1 MKLFRTV
8 VFLCSCLLLSPVRA
22 DEGMWIPALLGVL
35 NESEMQ
41 SMGLKLTAED
51 IYSVNKSSLK
61 DAIVKFGGGCTG
73 EVISN
78 QGLLLTNHHCGYGRI
93 QSHSS
98 VENDY
103 LTDGFWAMSQA
114 EELTNPGLTVTF
126 IVRIEDVTAR
136 VLEGITADMDE
147 AERQELIV
155 ARSGDIVTEITENSH
170 YEGEVKPFYYGNEY
184 FLIVTEVFK
193 DVRLVGAPPSS
204 IGKYGADT
212 DNWVFPRHTGDF
224 SMFRI
229 YSGPDGKPAEYAEE
243 NIPLKPRHSFPISLK
258 GVKEGDFTMVYGFPA
273 RTQEYLT
280 SHGVELIQNVED
292 PIGIEMRTQR
302 LEIIDAEMAKSD
314 KVRIQYA
321 SKQAGIA
328 NAWKKWLG
336 RVRGLEIDDAI
347 AKKQAAEAE
356 FMARVNGNPEWKE
369 KYGSLLETFAGLY
382 EEIRPLAY
390 GFKYFSEA
398 GYAPE
403 VIRFSA
409 RLSRFARDYQSAAG
423 EAEKAELLEK
433 MQQYGDNFFKDYSA
447 VIDEKVMAA
456 MMEAYATASE
466 VPEQYRPVQLAEYV
480 QSNFGGDYNAWAKQ
494 TFEASMLTDQDRFNA
509 WLNDFDP
516 SAISSDPIYG
526 LMNQVYQLYF
536 SVQPEYERV
545 SSQVEGLYRTYMQAL
560 REVYSE
566 KTFYPDANFTLRV
579 TYGKV
584 EGMSPRDGV
593 SYRHY
598 TTLDGVI
605 AKYVPEDR
613 EFDLPQKLIDLHAA
627 EDYGQYAQDGE
638 LWVCFI
644 ASNHTSGGNSGS
656 PVINGDGHLIGLNF
670 DRNWEGTMS
679 DVNYDVNQCRNISV
693 DVRYVLFIVDKF
705 AGAGYLIDEMELVK

>member
-1 MKLFRTV
+1 
-8 VFLCSCLLLSPVRA
+8 
-22 DEGMWIPALLGVL
+22 MWIPALLGLL

-41 SMGLKLTAED
+41 SMGMRLSAED

-73 EVISN
+73 EIISD
-78 QGLLLTNHHCGYGRI
+78 QGLLLTNHHCGYGQI
-93 QSHSS
+93 QRHSS

-103 LTDGFWAMSQA
+103 LTDGFWAMSRA
-114 EELTNPGLTVTF
+114 EELNNPGLTVTF

-136 VLEGITADMDE
+136 VLDEIGDEISESERAELIKARSNDIISEITESSHYE
-147 AERQELIV
+147 AEVKPFFYGNEYYV
-155 ARSGDIVTEITENSH
+155 IVTEI
-170 YEGEVKPFYYGNEY
+170 
-184 FLIVTEVFK
+184 FK
-193 DVRLVGAPPSS
+193 DVRLVGAPPSAV
-204 IGKYGADT
+204 GKYGADT

-229 YSGPDGKPAEYAEE
+229 YSGPDGKPAEYSAD
-243 NIPLKPRHSFPISLK
+243 NIPLKPRHSLPISLK
-258 GVKEGDFTMVYGFPA
+258 GVKADDFTMVYGFPA

-292 PIGIEMRTQR
+292 PIGIEMRDIQ
-302 LEIIDAEMAKSD
+302 LGIIDAEMAKSD

-336 RVRGLEIDDAI
+336 RVRGLEIDHAI
-347 AKKQAAEAE
+347 EKKIATEAAFTE
-356 FMARVNGNPEWKE
+356 RVNAKPAWKASYGN
-369 KYGSLLETFAGLY
+369 LLSEFEALY
-382 EEIRPLAY
+382 TEIRPLSYAMT
-390 GFKYFSEA
+390 YFGEA
-398 GYAPE
+398 GYSVEAY
-403 VIRFSA
+403 RFA
-409 RLSRFARDYQSAAG
+409 GRLSRFLQDFKSAPD
-423 EAEKAELLEK
+423 EATRTEVVEK
-433 MQQYGDNFFKDYSA
+433 MRKYGENYFKDYSP
-447 VIDEKVMAA
+447 VIDEQIMAA
-456 MMEAYATASE
+456 MMQAYTGATE
-466 VPEQYRPVQLAEYV
+466 VPEQYRPMALDAYV
-480 QSNFGGDYNAWAKQ
+480 QSSFGGDYSAWAKG
-494 TFEASMLTDQDRFNA
+494 TFASSVLTDEARYMAAMD
-509 WLNDFDP
+509 DFAYE
-516 SAISSDPIYG
+516 SFSQDPIFG
-526 LMNQVYQLYF
+526 LMGQMYQIYF
-536 SVQPEYERV
+536 SVEPEHSRVNDQIER
-545 SSQVEGLYRTYMQAL
+545 LYRTYMKAL

-579 TYGKV
+579 AYGKV
-584 EGMSPRDGV
+584 EGMQPKDGV
-593 SYRHY
+593 IYKHY

-605 AKYVPEDR
+605 AKYVPGDR

-627 EDYGQYAQDGE
+627 KDYGRYAQDGE

-693 DVRYVLFIVDKF
+693 DARYVLFIIDKF
-705 AGAGYLIDEMELVK
+705 AGAGYLIDEMELVE